1 MGDHREAPAANE
13 KTGATGIELTRG
25 GQRINAEDRERRAY
39 LDAQMAGYRSQ
50 ARRARINMRVVGK
63 RRREM
68 EPA

>member
-1 MGDHREAPAANE
+1 MSDHKEGRTTGE
-13 KTGATGIELTRG
+13 KGNSNGVELCRGA
-25 GQRINAEDRERRAY
+25 QRIAKEDRLRSEW

-68 EPA
+68 ETA